1 VANACLP
8 GTGVF
13 EGADMDTD
21 TWAGTA
27 AIELH
32 IGVDHTTVRKSQA
45 GVPAGFIVLAIGS
58 GTTAAKFFKHA
69 PPTPLEMENA
79 IQAVEDEVT
88 RAGVLATPD
97 GSLLTHDA
105 CIRELA
111 LRSGVVPGHSMHLP
125 IDAVERQFDLLA
137 ALTQGRPATSA
148 GIPTDIGFAATLLIL
163 REFMHH
169 LQFSAIT
176 ITSP

>member
-1 VANACLP
+1 
-8 GTGVF
+8 
-13 EGADMDTD
+13 MDVDVDKD
-21 TWAGTA
+21 TLVGTA
-27 AIELH
+27 AIHLH
-32 IGVDHTTVRKSQA
+32 IGVDHTTVRKSLA
-45 GVPAGFIVLAIGS
+45 GVPAGFMVLAIGS
-58 GTTAAKFFKHA
+58 GTTVTKFFKQA

-79 IQAVEDEVT
+79 IQTVEDEVT
-88 RAGVLATPD
+88 RARGLATPD
-97 GSLLTHDA
+97 CTLLTHDA
-105 CIRELA
+105 CVRELA
-111 LRSGVVPGHSMHLP
+111 LHSGGLVGQSMHLS